1 MSGATRWIKDAA
13 RMALLL
19 ALILLGGLIV
29 NALLLGFAFWKT
41 AGTAE
46 TPSLSEYE
54 SALIKTDMGY
64 MLPEALCDELDEKGC
79 WVMLIGGDGSVVW
92 QHGKPEE
99 IADHFSLPQ
108 VAGFTRWYLMDY
120 PVRVRAVDDDLLVM
134 ASPKNSVWKYDA
146 SMPLPTLLFW
156 PAWLLIT
163 LVCNF
168 LLIFLLSVGMTK
180 RRYQTRE
187 AARTEWIAAVSHDV
201 RTPLS
206 MVLGYADSL
215 ENDPALTQK
224 QRAQASQIRQK
235 GEELRGLIADLN
247 LTNRLEHSMEPLML
261 NWVFLPALVREVV
274 ATTLNEQQSDD
285 RYMVESQIAPGAS
298 PWLLRGDPMLL
309 TRMLKN
315 LIGNSI
321 RHNPAGCTVT
331 VSLDVEKTH
340 RLTLTVR
347 DDGVGYPIE
356 QLNKLTGK
364 SITAM
369 PGHGL
374 GLTIVRQIAI
384 AHHGRICFSNSAP
397 RGACCVISFG
407 RLRLR
412 RIKPIKQTDD
422 EA

>member
-1 MSGATRWIKDAA
+1 MNGATRWIKDTA

-29 NALLLGFAFWKT
+29 NGLSLGFAVWKT
-41 AGTAE
+41 AGTAKA
-46 TPSLSEYE
+46 PSLSQYA
-54 SALIKTDMGY
+54 SALTKTDTGY
-64 MLPEALCDELDEKGC
+64 MLPEALCDELDQMGC
-79 WVMLIGGDGSVVW
+79 WAMLLNGDGSVVW

-99 IADHFSLPQ
+99 ISDHFSLSQ

-120 PVRVRAVDDDLLVM
+120 PVRVRAVDDGLLVM

-156 PAWLLIT
+156 PAWLLLT

-180 RRYQTRE
+180 RRYQARE
-187 AARTEWIAAVSHDV
+187 TARTEWIAAVSHDV

-206 MVLGYADSL
+206 TVLGYADSL
-215 ENDPALTQK
+215 ENDPTLPQT
-224 QRAQASQIRQK
+224 QRAEASQIRQK

-247 LTNRLEHSMEPLML
+247 LTNRLEHSMEPLTL
-261 NWVFLPALVREVV
+261 SWVSLPALVREVV
-274 ATTLNEQQSDD
+274 AATINEQSDD
-285 RYMVESQIAPGAS
+285 RYTLEAQIAPGAS
-298 PWLLRGDPMLL
+298 SWLLRGDQALL

-331 VSLDVEKTH
+331 VSLDVERLH

-347 DDGVGYPIE
+347 DDGVGYPPE

-364 SITAM
+364 SPAPT

-384 AHHGRICFSNSAP
+384 AHHGRIHFSNLATG
-397 RGACCVISFG
+397 GACCVISFG
-407 RLRLR
+407 WLRLR
-412 RIKPIKQTDD
+412 RVKPIKQTDD

>member
-1 MSGATRWIKDAA
+1 MSGATRWIKDTA

-19 ALILLGGLIV
+19 ALILLVGLIV
-29 NALLLGFAFWKT
+29 NGLLLGFAFWKT

-46 TPSLSEYE
+46 EPSLSQYA
-54 SALIKTDMGY
+54 SALTKTDAGY
-64 MLPEALCDELDEKGC
+64 TLPEALCDELDEKGC
-79 WVMLIGGDGSVVW
+79 WAMLIGGDGSVVW

-99 IADHFSLPQ
+99 IADHFSLSQ

-120 PVRVRAVDDDLLVM
+120 PVRVRAFDDGLLVI

-146 SMPLPTLLFW
+146 SMLLPTVLFW
-156 PAWLLIT
+156 PTWMLLT

-180 RRYQTRE
+180 RRYQARE
-187 AARTEWIAAVSHDV
+187 TARTEWIAAVSHDV

-206 MVLGYADSL
+206 TVLGYADCL
-215 ENDPALTQK
+215 ENDPMLTQK
-224 QRAQASQIRQK
+224 QREEAALIRQK

-261 NWVFLPALVREVV
+261 NWISLAALVREVV
-274 ATTLNEQQSDD
+274 SATLNEQPDD
-285 RYMVESQIAPGAS
+285 RHAVEAQIASSAS
-298 PWLLRGDPMLL
+298 PWLLRGDQALL

-331 VSLDVEKTH
+331 VSLDVEKPD

-347 DDGVGYPIE
+347 DDGVGYPAE
-356 QLNKLTGK
+356 QLKKLTGK
-364 SITAM
+364 SSVAM

-384 AHHGRICFSNSAP
+384 AHHGHICFSNPATG
-397 RGACCVISFG
+397 GACCVISFG
-407 RLRLR
+407 WSRLR
-412 RIKPIKQTDD
+412 RAKPIKQTGD